1 MNLSDFEWLGQN
13 LRTEKLL
20 GSDSAP
26 ASIFLLQDKYGI
38 ELLVRDGFLFRRY
51 NGNGGRNGFGFPLAV
66 SENSALK
73 DALSFLVEKCSA
85 EKTPLRFCLCTRDQK
100 NEIDSCLAENFPRI
114 KISWNSD
121 RADSDYIY
129 LAKNLADLPGQ
140 KFHKKKNH
148 IARFMRLYG
157 NRWEFRTFPEND
169 IADDIIYIEEKWLD
183 EKNSSGGNPDHALLL
198 EKKSITSAVEFHSA
212 LNIRGGVLYVDK
224 KPAAMTLAS
233 PVSSQVL
240 DIHFE
245 KALSDYAAD
254 GAYSVVNNL
263 FAKEAASFL
272 YLNREEDMGVEGLR
286 KAKLS
291 YKPDII
297 LDKFYGEAEM

>member
-263 FAKEAASFL
+263 FAKESKNFL